1 LSQVDRAGRR
11 LLAGV
16 RGSANI
22 LVVATAGSLITEAR
36 QRAGISQA
44 ELARRADMPRSVVNA
59 YERGKREPGAA
70 ALDQLLEAAG
80 MRLEL
85 APRRRPRRGRRFAG
99 RLVDVLDLA
108 DALPQRHKPRL
119 AYPPLAEH
127 AR

>member
-1 LSQVDRAGRR
+1 LV
-11 LLAGV
+11 GV

-36 QRAGISQA
+36 HRAGISQA

-59 YERGKREPGAA
+59 YERGRREP
-70 ALDQLLEAAG
+70 DQLLEAAG

-85 APRRRPRRGRRFAG
+85 APRRRPRRGRRFAA

-108 DALPQRHKPRL
+108 DALPQRHKPQL